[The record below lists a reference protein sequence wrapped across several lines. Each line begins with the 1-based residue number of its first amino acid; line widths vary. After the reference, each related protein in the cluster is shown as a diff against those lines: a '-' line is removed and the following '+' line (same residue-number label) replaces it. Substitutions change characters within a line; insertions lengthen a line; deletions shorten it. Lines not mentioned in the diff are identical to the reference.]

1 MKLVFKQDNKEII
14 QEGNHFFVR
23 VTEDNGEVTE
33 SQDYNTIDRAK
44 ASIGILSAIEENNK
58 LIAEFLGYETY
69 EMNGVLN
76 VEYSENNIR
85 TIQDTH
91 YHIDWNWL
99 MEVVEKILNIC
110 LELDSMEMY
119 YNITDSIPKI
129 DKAYNDCVE
138 FIKWYN
144 ENK

>member
-1 MKLVFKQDNKEII
+1 MKLVLKKDNKEII

-23 VTEDNGEVTE
+23 VTEGNGGVTE

-44 ASIGILSAIEENNK
+44 ASIGIIHTIEENNR
-58 LIAEFLGYETY
+58 LLAEFMQPSFNGFGTY
-69 EMNGVLN
+69 DFNGQLLTK
-76 VEYSENNIR
+76 EYLKFHN
-85 TIQDTH
+85 
-91 YHIDWNWL
+91 DWNWL

-110 LELDSMEMY
+110 LELDNMEMY